1 MNRPSRRPGFTLIE
15 LLVVIAIIAVLIAL
29 LLPAVQAAREAAR
42 RAQCTNNLKQI
53 GLAVLNYE
61 SGQGSFP
68 PGEKGCCWGT
78 WQVFI
83 LPYIEQQALYNAFN
97 FVGNNLP
104 PRTFDT
110 PFRYAGSA
118 NTTVSYSQV
127 KGYMCPSDPNAGVAR
142 NGGTRYHNYV
152 VNYGNGDQAQN
163 VLETFPAQSNPNVI
177 VKFNGAPFTDMG
189 SPNIDI
195 PNYAT
200 GMIALSPATI
210 SSITDGTSNTLMA
223 SEIRIVAPPDDLRG
237 YTWWGPSASF
247 NTSIT
252 PNSPYPDVMGNG
264 GCGRTNP
271 PLNPPCNNGLKNSLG
286 NDEVYLGARGFHP
299 GGVTA
304 AMCDGSVRF
313 FKNSIS
319 LTTWMAV
326 GSTQGGEVISSDSL

>member
-1 MNRPSRRPGFTLIE
+1 MNRLSRRPGFTLIE

-61 SGQGSFP
+61 SSQGSFP

-83 LPYIEQQALYNAFN
+83 LPYIEQQALFNSFN
-97 FVGNNLP
+97 FSGNNTPGL
-104 PRTFDT
+104 TGADI
-110 PFRYAGSA
+110 PFRYSGAT
-118 NTTVSYSQV
+118 NTTVANSQV

-142 NGGTRYHNYV
+142 NGTTRYHNYV

-163 VLETFPAQSNPNVI
+163 PLETFPAQSNPNVI

-189 SPNIDI
+189 SPKIDI
-195 PNYAT
+195 PNYAA
-200 GMIALSPATI
+200 GMLALAPATI
-210 SSITDGTSNTLMA
+210 ASITDGTSNTLMA
-223 SEIRIVAPPDDLRG
+223 SEIRIPKPPDDLRG

-264 GCGRTNP
+264 GCAATS
-271 PLNPPCNNGLKNSLG
+271 PPCNNGLMNSLG
-286 NDEVYLGARGFHP
+286 NTEVYLGARGFHP
-299 GGVTA
+299 GGVNS

-319 LTTWMAV
+319 LTAWMAS
-326 GSTQGGEVISSDSL
+326 GSSQGGEVISADSL